1 MAGGLFIDEK
11 ALPDTP
17 FGFLQL
23 VFLLLVYGFILFKA
37 SNLIS
42 DGSELLLLVPALAS
56 VVGSLVLP
64 ILGAV
69 PDAAI
74 VLFSGIGPNAQEELS
89 VGVGALAGSTIM
101 LLTVPWFMSVVAG
114 RVTIEEDMHLRYT
127 HKNKLTEETK
137 WSLTEAGVSVGEP
150 IRNTAR
156 LMLLTAISYVVIQ
169 GGAFSVAKVS
179 DSVKAA
185 DTESKFALAAM
196 MLCFFFFAIYLWY
209 QWQQGKSV
217 DDELEEEPSFF
228 ENKVDE
234 VRKKNIA
241 GGKVSLTA
249 LVYDD
254 ILPYKDVITAGY
266 EAKYQ
271 MSFEDKL
278 EQIRSMRGSIPD
290 KRVSIADKGDQRR
303 LLSEETQLLQTKQPT
318 YIKFREDS
326 ITSEMPTKVGVRAS
340 TTELECLPPKI
351 LKRLKNVLRGFFHK
365 YDEDGSGSI
374 DRREL
379 SNLLRDLNE
388 AGSGAKNI
396 EDIFTAFDTD
406 KDGTISF
413 EEFISGMVQW
423 VLQNGG
429 KEGTERAKSKSVVQ
443 DLDEVEDEEN
453 EEMPEFLEN
462 LDPKAQQAAI
472 LNRSFLMMG
481 IGTFVVLFFSD
492 PMVGVLSELGVRT
505 GVPPFYVAFVLAPL
519 ASNASEV
526 IASYNYSLKK
536 TSKSMDVSLSA
547 LLGAACMNNS
557 FCLAVFMVLI
567 FAQDLFWEFTAETVA
582 IIFVELAMF
591 LACLKSVHTVLD
603 ATLILSLYPIS
614 LGIVAFLEH
623 FGVN

>member
-481 IGTFVVLFFSD
+481 IGTFVVLFF
-492 PMVGVLSELGVRT
+492 
-505 GVPPFYVAFVLAPL
+505 
-519 ASNASEV
+519 
-526 IASYNYSLKK
+526 
-536 TSKSMDVSLSA
+536 
-547 LLGAACMNNS
+547 
-557 FCLAVFMVLI
+557 
-567 FAQDLFWEFTAETVA
+567 Q
-582 IIFVELAMF
+582 
-591 LACLKSVHTVLD
+591 
-603 ATLILSLYPIS
+603 
-614 LGIVAFLEH
+614 
-623 FGVN
+623 